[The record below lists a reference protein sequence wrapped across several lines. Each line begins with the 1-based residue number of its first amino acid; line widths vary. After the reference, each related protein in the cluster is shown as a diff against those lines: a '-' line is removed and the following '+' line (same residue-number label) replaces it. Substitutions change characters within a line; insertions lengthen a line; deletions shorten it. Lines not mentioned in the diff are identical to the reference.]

1 MFSKKKKAPERVL
14 INGYGRIG
22 RLALRT
28 LLNQT
33 EVTVVAIN
41 ELRVATS
48 SCTPSAID
56 SH

>member
-1 MFSKKKKAPERVL
+1 MGKKKKAAERVL